1 MTRGD
6 REDVLLEAAAAAW
19 RELSPD
25 GRLRA
30 APAWWDLAP
39 DDRDR
44 LHRRQIEARLLE
56 AALDPDGHSST
67 VKAVLAR
74 LP

>member
-1 MTRGD
+1 MKPGD
-6 REDVLLEAAAAAW
+6 REDALLEAATTAW

-30 APAWWDLAP
+30 APAWWDLAA

-44 LHRRQIEARLLE
+44 LHRRQIEARSLE
-56 AALDPDGHSST
+56 AALDPDGRSST